1 MEKIFRY
8 AFYAIF
14 AVTVCGCELF
24 GDVLE
29 PSYVMLE
36 NGDQG
41 TVDAGPQEATFTIA
55 IKSNADWTADSDKN
69 WCKSSQVDNDVLVIS
84 VDENTTDYQRTAYVT
99 VKTKDEVG
107 KLEIKVVQKERNKV
121 SVSKGTY
128 HEIPVEGGTFDVTLQ
143 YNVAY
148 QVQIPQDVTWI
159 HEVKSKVLSTK
170 VHTFTV
176 DENTTG
182 LDRSSRISFT
192 YPDSGISQQVTVKQA
207 GKLPKRQFGFKV
219 VHSNM
224 SFRKPVMTGDFTGS
238 VYWQPGQS
246 SALGAYSEYTYPQSG
261 EKTVTFDLFG
271 QAEEFTV
278 EFQSIEGILEI
289 DFSGM

>member
-1 MEKIFRY
+1 MKKILRH
-8 AFYAIF
+8 AFYAIL
-14 AVTVCGCELF
+14 AVLVCGCELF
-24 GDVLE
+24 GDVFE

-84 VDENTTDYQRTAYVT
+84 VDENTTDYQRTAHVT

-128 HEIPVEGGTFDVTLQ
+128 HEILMQGGTFEVTLQ
-143 YNVAY
+143 HNVAY
-148 QVQIPQDVTWI
+148 EVNIPDDVSWI
-159 HEVKSKVLSTK
+159 HEMKSKALSTK
-170 VHTFTV
+170 VHTFSV
-176 DENTTG
+176 DPNATG
-182 LDRSSRISFT
+182 LDRKAEILFT
-192 YPDSGISQQVTVKQA
+192 YPGVVSGRVTVLQA
-207 GKLPKRQFGFKV
+207 GKLPKRQFGFSV
-219 VHSNM
+219 IHTNM
-224 SFRKPVMTGDFTGS
+224 SFKEPLMTGDYTGK
-238 VYWQPGQS
+238 VFWKPGQS
-246 SALGAYSEYTYPQSG
+246 SPLGTYPEYTYTQNG

-278 EFQSIEGILEI
+278 EFQSLEGLQEI